1 MNTKLLNDK
10 LYSLTFYFRPLHSRC
25 QLANSKQFVI
35 SNLFKTVF
43 ISVSGRIQARAKPF
57 TNVKRKN
64 NLSNK
69 RELEKIGYLTN
80 IVETTVLVVFFL
92 QFRELTWT
100 ELLIA
105 GLIHCKCTNAVSSKS
120 FPGRVITSPRPC
132 LHTTSTRFGTTT
144 PCTPK
149 RKSAV
154 SI

>member
-43 ISVSGRIQARAKPF
+43 ISVSGRIQARAKTF

-80 IVETTVLVVFFL
+80 IVETTVLGFFFFTISRAYVDRVVDCRLDSLKVHQRSQL
-92 QFRELTWT
+92 QILS
-100 ELLIA
+100 
-105 GLIHCKCTNAVSSKS
+105 G
-120 FPGRVITSPRPC
+120 
-132 LHTTSTRFGTTT
+132 
-144 PCTPK
+144 
-149 RKSAV
+149 
-154 SI
+154 

>member
-69 RELEKIGYLTN
+69 RELEKIGYQTN
-80 IVETTVLVVFFL
+80 IVETTVLVCFFFTISRAYVDRVVDCRLDSLKVHQRSQL
-92 QFRELTWT
+92 QILS
-100 ELLIA
+100 
-105 GLIHCKCTNAVSSKS
+105 G
-120 FPGRVITSPRPC
+120 
-132 LHTTSTRFGTTT
+132 
-144 PCTPK
+144 
-149 RKSAV
+149 
-154 SI
+154 

>member
-69 RELEKIGYLTN
+69 RELEKIGYITN
-80 IVETTVLVVFFL
+80 IVETTVLVFFFFFTISRAYVDRVVDCRLDSLKVHQRSQL
-92 QFRELTWT
+92 QILS
-100 ELLIA
+100 
-105 GLIHCKCTNAVSSKS
+105 G
-120 FPGRVITSPRPC
+120 
-132 LHTTSTRFGTTT
+132 
-144 PCTPK
+144 
-149 RKSAV
+149 
-154 SI
+154 

>member
-80 IVETTVLVVFFL
+80 IVETTVLVFFFFTISRAYVDRVVDCRLDSWKVHQRSQL
-92 QFRELTWT
+92 QILS
-100 ELLIA
+100 
-105 GLIHCKCTNAVSSKS
+105 G
-120 FPGRVITSPRPC
+120 
-132 LHTTSTRFGTTT
+132 
-144 PCTPK
+144 
-149 RKSAV
+149 
-154 SI
+154 

>member
-57 TNVKRKN
+57 ANVKRKN

-80 IVETTVLVVFFL
+80 IVETTVLVVFFFTISRAYVDRVFDCRLDSLKVHQRSQL
-92 QFRELTWT
+92 QIL
-100 ELLIA
+100 
-105 GLIHCKCTNAVSSKS
+105 
-120 FPGRVITSPRPC
+120 PG
-132 LHTTSTRFGTTT
+132 
-144 PCTPK
+144 
-149 RKSAV
+149 
-154 SI
+154 

>member
-57 TNVKRKN
+57 ANVKRKN

-80 IVETTVLVVFFL
+80 IVETTVLVFFFFFTISRAYVDRVFDCRLDSLKVHQRSQL
-92 QFRELTWT
+92 QIL
-100 ELLIA
+100 
-105 GLIHCKCTNAVSSKS
+105 
-120 FPGRVITSPRPC
+120 PG
-132 LHTTSTRFGTTT
+132 
-144 PCTPK
+144 
-149 RKSAV
+149 
-154 SI
+154 

>member
-69 RELEKIGYLTN
+69 RELEKIGYH
-80 IVETTVLVVFFL
+80 IVETTVLVFFFYNL
-92 QFRELTWT
+92 ESLRGQS
-100 ELLIA
+100 
-105 GLIHCKCTNAVSSKS
+105 C
-120 FPGRVITSPRPC
+120 
-132 LHTTSTRFGTTT
+132 
-144 PCTPK
+144 
-149 RKSAV
+149 
-154 SI
+154 

>member
-69 RELEKIGYLTN
+69 RELKKIGYLTN
-80 IVETTVLVVFFL
+80 IVETTVLVFFFTISRAYVDRVVDCRLDSLKVHQRSQL
-92 QFRELTWT
+92 QILS
-100 ELLIA
+100 
-105 GLIHCKCTNAVSSKS
+105 G
-120 FPGRVITSPRPC
+120 
-132 LHTTSTRFGTTT
+132 
-144 PCTPK
+144 
-149 RKSAV
+149 
-154 SI
+154 

>member
-80 IVETTVLVVFFL
+80 IVETTVLVFFFFFTISRAYVDRVVDCRLDSLKVHQRSQL
-92 QFRELTWT
+92 QILS
-100 ELLIA
+100 
-105 GLIHCKCTNAVSSKS
+105 G
-120 FPGRVITSPRPC
+120 
-132 LHTTSTRFGTTT
+132 
-144 PCTPK
+144 
-149 RKSAV
+149 
-154 SI
+154 

>member
-80 IVETTVLVVFFL
+80 IVETTVLVFWFFFTISRAYVDRVVDCRLDSLKVHQRSQL
-92 QFRELTWT
+92 QILS
-100 ELLIA
+100 
-105 GLIHCKCTNAVSSKS
+105 G
-120 FPGRVITSPRPC
+120 
-132 LHTTSTRFGTTT
+132 
-144 PCTPK
+144 
-149 RKSAV
+149 
-154 SI
+154 

>member
-80 IVETTVLVVFFL
+80 IVETTVLVFFFFTISRAYVDRVADCRLDSLKVHQRSQL
-92 QFRELTWT
+92 QILS
-100 ELLIA
+100 
-105 GLIHCKCTNAVSSKS
+105 G
-120 FPGRVITSPRPC
+120 
-132 LHTTSTRFGTTT
+132 
-144 PCTPK
+144 
-149 RKSAV
+149 
-154 SI
+154 

>member
-57 TNVKRKN
+57 ANVKRKN

-80 IVETTVLVVFFL
+80 IVETTVPVFFFFFTISRAYVDRVFDCRLDSLKVHQRNQL
-92 QFRELTWT
+92 QIL
-100 ELLIA
+100 
-105 GLIHCKCTNAVSSKS
+105 
-120 FPGRVITSPRPC
+120 PG
-132 LHTTSTRFGTTT
+132 
-144 PCTPK
+144 
-149 RKSAV
+149 
-154 SI
+154 

>member
-57 TNVKRKN
+57 TNVKREN

-80 IVETTVLVVFFL
+80 IVETTVLVFFFFTISRAYVDRVVDCRLDSLKVHQRSQL
-92 QFRELTWT
+92 QILS
-100 ELLIA
+100 
-105 GLIHCKCTNAVSSKS
+105 G
-120 FPGRVITSPRPC
+120 
-132 LHTTSTRFGTTT
+132 
-144 PCTPK
+144 
-149 RKSAV
+149 
-154 SI
+154 

>member
-35 SNLFKTVF
+35 GNLFKTVF

-57 TNVKRKN
+57 ANLKRKN

-80 IVETTVLVVFFL
+80 IVETTVLVFFFFFTISRAYVDRVFDCRLDSLKVHQRSQL
-92 QFRELTWT
+92 QIL
-100 ELLIA
+100 
-105 GLIHCKCTNAVSSKS
+105 
-120 FPGRVITSPRPC
+120 PG
-132 LHTTSTRFGTTT
+132 
-144 PCTPK
+144 
-149 RKSAV
+149 
-154 SI
+154 

>member
-69 RELEKIGYLTN
+69 RELEKIGYQTN
-80 IVETTVLVVFFL
+80 IVETTVLVFFFFFTISRAYVDRVVDCRLDSLKVHQRSQL
-92 QFRELTWT
+92 QILS
-100 ELLIA
+100 
-105 GLIHCKCTNAVSSKS
+105 G
-120 FPGRVITSPRPC
+120 
-132 LHTTSTRFGTTT
+132 
-144 PCTPK
+144 
-149 RKSAV
+149 
-154 SI
+154 

>member
-43 ISVSGRIQARAKPF
+43 ISVSGRIQARVKPF

-80 IVETTVLVVFFL
+80 IVETTVLVFFFFFTISRAYVDRVVDCRLDSLKVHQRSQL
-92 QFRELTWT
+92 QILS
-100 ELLIA
+100 
-105 GLIHCKCTNAVSSKS
+105 G
-120 FPGRVITSPRPC
+120 
-132 LHTTSTRFGTTT
+132 
-144 PCTPK
+144 
-149 RKSAV
+149 
-154 SI
+154 

>member
-69 RELEKIGYLTN
+69 RELEKIGYQTN
-80 IVETTVLVVFFL
+80 IVETTVLVFFFTISRAYVDRVVDCRLDSLKVHQRSQL
-92 QFRELTWT
+92 QILS
-100 ELLIA
+100 
-105 GLIHCKCTNAVSSKS
+105 G
-120 FPGRVITSPRPC
+120 
-132 LHTTSTRFGTTT
+132 
-144 PCTPK
+144 
-149 RKSAV
+149 
-154 SI
+154 

>member
-1 MNTKLLNDK
+1 MNTKLLNDE

-69 RELEKIGYLTN
+69 RELEKTN
-80 IVETTVLVVFFL
+80 IVETTVLVFFL

-105 GLIHCKCTNAVSSKS
+105 GLIH
-120 FPGRVITSPRPC
+120 
-132 LHTTSTRFGTTT
+132 
-144 PCTPK
+144 
-149 RKSAV
+149 
-154 SI
+154 

>member
-10 LYSLTFYFRPLHSRC
+10 LYSLTFYFRPLHPRC

-57 TNVKRKN
+57 ANVKRKN

-80 IVETTVLVVFFL
+80 IVETTVLVCFFFTISRAYVDRVVDCRLDSLKVHQRSQL
-92 QFRELTWT
+92 QILS
-100 ELLIA
+100 
-105 GLIHCKCTNAVSSKS
+105 G
-120 FPGRVITSPRPC
+120 
-132 LHTTSTRFGTTT
+132 
-144 PCTPK
+144 
-149 RKSAV
+149 
-154 SI
+154 

>member
-69 RELEKIGYLTN
+69 RELEKNWISNEY
-80 IVETTVLVVFFL
+80 
-92 QFRELTWT
+92 
-100 ELLIA
+100 
-105 GLIHCKCTNAVSSKS
+105 C
-120 FPGRVITSPRPC
+120 
-132 LHTTSTRFGTTT
+132 
-144 PCTPK
+144 
-149 RKSAV
+149 
-154 SI
+154 

>member
-25 QLANSKQFVI
+25 QLANSEQFVI

-80 IVETTVLVVFFL
+80 IVETTVLVFFFFL

-105 GLIHCKCTNAVSSKS
+105 GLIH
-120 FPGRVITSPRPC
+120 
-132 LHTTSTRFGTTT
+132 
-144 PCTPK
+144 
-149 RKSAV
+149 
-154 SI
+154 